1 MLYSA
6 TVQRRHFEPFG
17 PNRQDTFSMNF
28 FGIGYGEILIIIVAA
43 LIIFG
48 PQRLPEVAGQAARW
62 IRDARK
68 MLTDMSGEFERNA
81 GVREFKQAIE
91 GEIAGVRKDLQEAG
105 VSVKKDL
112 DAAAGTANKAF
123 GSASKTIKGSATT
136 SKSKSSTATPS
147 TAKKA
152 ASDKP
157 ATSVTGRTAKPKAT
171 KADPFAGLV
180 QMTEVTPKQSRAA
193 AGTSANGATGSTEH
207 DPEPLRETNEAV
219 ARARERRLAAGYN
232 RRLAGHA

>member
-1 MLYSA
+1 
-6 TVQRRHFEPFG
+6 
-17 PNRQDTFSMNF
+17 MNF
-28 FGIGYGEILIIIVAA
+28 LGIGYGEILIVIVAA

-91 GEIAGVRKDLQEAG
+91 GEIAGVRKDLEEAG
-105 VSVKKDL
+105 VSVKRDL
-112 DAAAGTANKAF
+112 NAAAGTANTAIKGASNSIK
-123 GSASKTIKGSATT
+123 GTASK
-136 SKSKSSTATPS
+136 SKSKSSTS
-147 TAKKA
+147 TAGKA
-152 ASDKP
+152 TTTAAKGA
-157 ATSVTGRTAKPKAT
+157 ATSKPGKARAT

-180 QMTEVTPKQSRAA
+180 QMTDATPKTSRAPA
-193 AGTSANGATGSTEH
+193 PASINGGNGAA
-207 DPEPLRETNEAV
+207 EPTLEPVRETSEAV
-219 ARARERRLAAGYN
+219 MRARERRLSAGYN

>member
-1 MLYSA
+1 
-6 TVQRRHFEPFG
+6 
-17 PNRQDTFSMNF
+17 MNF

-91 GEIAGVRKDLQEAG
+91 GEIAGVRKDLEEAG
-105 VSVKKDL
+105 MSVKKDL
-112 DAAAGTANKAF
+112 DGAAGTANKAF
-123 GSASKTIKGSATT
+123 GDVSRTVKGSATSTKKTTPKT
-136 SKSKSSTATPS
+136 SAAKSIASTKP
-147 TAKKA
+147 A
-152 ASDKP
+152 ASA
-157 ATSVTGRTAKPKAT
+157 ATRPVKPKAT

-180 QMTEVTPKQSRAA
+180 QMTEAAPKKPRAA
-193 AGTSANGATGSTEH
+193 ALTTSNGSNGPGDGAT
-207 DPEPLRETNEAV
+207 EPLHETSEAV
-219 ARARERRLAAGYN
+219 ARSRERRLAAGYN
-232 RRLAGHA
+232 RRLAGHP

>member
-1 MLYSA
+1 
-6 TVQRRHFEPFG
+6 
-17 PNRQDTFSMNF
+17 MNF

-91 GEIAGVRKDLQEAG
+91 GEIAGVRKDFEEAG
-105 VSVKKDL
+105 LSVKKDL

-136 SKSKSSTATPS
+136 TKPKSSSTAKST
-147 TAKKA
+147 TAK
-152 ASDKP
+152 ASTSIKP
-157 ATSVTGRTAKPKAT
+157 TTSTTAKPGKPKAT
-171 KADPFAGLV
+171 KADPLAGLV
-180 QMTEVTPKQSRAA
+180 QMSEAAPKKPRVPVEVA
-193 AGTSANGATGSTEH
+193 ANGSNGA
-207 DPEPLRETNEAV
+207 DDLVAEPLRETNEAV
-219 ARARERRLAAGYN
+219 ARARERRQAAGYN
-232 RRLAGHA
+232 RRLAGQP